1 MYGPRGERIDSPLA
15 LTNGRLP
22 PTHDA
27 KQI

>member
-1 MYGPRGERIDSPLA
+1 MYGPRGERIDSPLT
-15 LTNGRLP
+15 LTNVRLP